1 MTTEKKRVHLI
12 FGTQSPDAFNEDAAK
27 AKLRKHF
34 EELCEEKGF
43 DLEVSHILA
52 DHVHLL
58 VALPEGKPIAEVV
71 KTLKGESS
79 RWINLVQLTPRTF
92 NWSQG
97 DYTNLPVSEEKYES
111 VRKYILDQQNIHK
124 KISYEEEKSELT
136 FKHIILREE

>member
-34 EELCEEKGF
+34 EELCEKKGF

-58 VALPEGKPIAEVV
+58 IALPDNKPIAEVV

-79 RWINLVQLTPRTF
+79 RWINLEQLTPRTF
-92 NWSQG
+92 SWSQG
-97 DYTNLPVSEEKYES
+97 QYTNLPVCEAEYKS
-111 VRKYILDQQNIHK
+111 VSKYIMEQEKIHQ
-124 KISYEEEKSELT
+124 KISYEEEVNQLT
-136 FKHIILREE
+136 YNYIFLRDN